1 VPLRSP
7 KTEKISFYSEGRMA
21 SCAYGFY
28 EYMLDVDGVM
38 DIRYTLRGVDGKVR
52 STHNIGTGM

>member
-1 VPLRSP
+1 
-7 KTEKISFYSEGRMA
+7 MA